1 MHEWSLKWKKNFN
14 HIKTADSKENS
25 DKAVDVKGIEKK
37 TREIPLIRKAVCTVW
52 TTIILPT
59 FYLSYASTYVVFLYR
74 AYLAINIF
82 IAVCEMESVSIFFA
96 ASLISYDSSLQKSTH
111 LKT

>member
-25 DKAVDVKGIEKK
+25 DKAVDVKGIKKK

-59 FYLSYASTYVVFLYR
+59 FYLSNASTYVVFLYR

-82 IAVCEMESVSIFFA
+82 IAVCAMESVSIFVA